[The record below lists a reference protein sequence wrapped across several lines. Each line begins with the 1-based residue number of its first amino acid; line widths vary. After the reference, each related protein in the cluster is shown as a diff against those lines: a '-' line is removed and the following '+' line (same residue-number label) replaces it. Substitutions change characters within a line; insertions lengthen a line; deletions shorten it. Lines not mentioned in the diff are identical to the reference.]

1 MTPTLSTLSTLALSL
16 SFADED
22 RDLLG
27 LPSRPLSLLSHHLL
41 RLMGSRVLDLDPGYK
56 TIEDEARDM
65 SLYTW
70 LHTTPL
76 DEVTEA
82 MWSGAWRQVLS
93 VAPDAATLDE
103 VLPEWRERR
112 LRIAALC
119 AAVEYELE
127 RKPPREGSASTTPPP
142 KPRGAILHPTRL
154 ARRLRVLMRETGV
167 PRLAAKWDYPYW
179 EAIQICHDADYYEGH
194 WTVAPGERVG
204 PVEFGT
210 FELPAEE

>member
-16 SFADED
+16 SWCDED

-27 LPSRPLSLLSHHLL
+27 LPSRPLSLVSHHLL
-41 RLMGSRVLDLDPGYK
+41 RLMGSRVMEADPGYE
-56 TIEDEARDM
+56 TLEDELRDM
-65 SLYTW
+65 TLYTW
-70 LHTTPL
+70 LHTAPL
-76 DEVTEA
+76 DEVCEA
-82 MWSGAWRQVLS
+82 MWSGAWRAMLE
-93 VAPDAATLDE
+93 VAMDPHAIGETLA
-103 VLPEWRERR
+103 EWRERR
-112 LRIAALC
+112 LRLATLC
-119 AAVEYELE
+119 AAVDYELE
-127 RKPPREGSASTTPPP
+127 HKPARESTASSSPPP

-167 PRLAAKWDYPYW
+167 ARTEAKWQFPYW

-210 FELPAEE
+210 FELPEE